1 VLRVEISEV
10 GQEPLPALDIGD
22 RAFVI
27 GSSPTARVRLPD
39 QAAKAEHVRIDGT
52 TWRTDDESGDIGE
65 GITIEI
71 GTYRV
76 RIVPA
81 PSGVAPSPPQRT
93 ESLARELMRGLLG
106 DGAAP
111 VFEVERGPL
120 VGATKRLA
128 PPESTLVIGRGDEA
142 SWIIMDEDLSRTH
155 AEVKRGWDGTRIIDL
170 GSKNGTRVDGVVVTA
185 AGTPLRDG
193 VLVELG
199 KVAIRFR
206 DAADRKLAPQPTV
219 AMRKPTPAPTAETKP
234 RAPESVPPT
243 AKASAV
249 PFYVALAIMFA
260 ALGGLVWVLSL

>member
-1 VLRVEISEV
+1 MLRVEISEV
-10 GQEPLPALDIGD
+10 GQEPLPAIDIGD
-22 RAFVI
+22 AAFVI

-39 QAAKAEHVRIDGT
+39 QAAKPEHVRIDGMA
-52 TWRTDDESGDIGE
+52 WRTDDEGGEIGD

-81 PSGVAPSPPQRT
+81 PVGVAPSPPQRT

-111 VFEVERGPL
+111 MFEVEKGPI

-142 SWIIMDEDLSRTH
+142 TWIIMDEDLSRAH
-155 AEVKRGWDGTRIIDL
+155 AEVKRGWDGTRIVDL
-170 GSKNGTRVDGVVVTA
+170 GSKNGTRVDGVIVGAGGTA
-185 AGTPLRDG
+185 LHDG

-206 DAADRKLAPQPTV
+206 DAADRKLAAPATV
-219 AMRKPTPAPTAETKP
+219 AMRKPTPVPTAETKP
-234 RAPESVPPT
+234 RAAAPPPV
-243 AKASAV
+243 KASAV
-249 PFYVALAIMFA
+249 PFYIALAVMFA